1 MNGMHTKLSALSPMP
16 VKMPIMRTT
25 TTTHAMAT
33 PTIAAKYA
41 TAESTSMTMA

>member
-1 MNGMHTKLSALSPMP
+1 MHTKFSALSPMP

-33 PTIAAKYA
+33 PTFAAKYA
-41 TAESTSMTMA
+41 AAESTSSTKA